1 MRHAIIAAVLAVA
14 AISHGA
20 DLAAALPL
28 CGAGKRITCVV
39 DGDTLWLAGEKI
51 RLDGIDAPE
60 VEGRCQ
66 AERTLARRATLALS
80 SLLAGKAIDLR
91 RTGTDRYGR
100 TLAKVL
106 ADGRDVGEQMLREGL
121 ARPWTGR
128 RESWCGR

>member
-1 MRHAIIAAVLAVA
+1 MRHAIIVAVLTVA

-20 DLAAALPL
+20 GHAAALPL
-28 CGAGKRITCVV
+28 CGAGKRVTCVV
-39 DGDTLWLAGEKI
+39 DGDTLWLGGEKI

-60 VEGRCQ
+60 TDGRCQ
-66 AERTLARRATLALS
+66 AERMLARRATLALS
-80 SLLAGKAIDLR
+80 GLLAGKAIDLR

-121 ARPWTGR
+121 ARPWAGR
-128 RESWCGR
+128 RESWCGD